1 MEEQLR
7 GALLYLIAW
16 QADRVVGRVSVE
28 WTERNTSSF
37 IERRGLPGIFGLEV
51 LPEHRGAGIGRALM
65 LAVERELL
73 ARGFDSVWL
82 DTGVNEDY
90 AAGRRLY
97 DRLGYRRLGGDYV
110 ISARVPAD
118 VKADR
123 PWLDIVFQM
132 TKRLR

>member
-1 MEEQLR
+1 M
-7 GALLYLIAW
+7 
-16 QADRVVGRVSVE
+16 E

-37 IERRGLPGIFGLEV
+37 IERRGLPGVFGLEV
-51 LPEHRGAGIGRALM
+51 LPEHREAGIGRALM

-73 ARGFDSVWL
+73 ERGFDSVWL
-82 DTGVNEDY
+82 DTGVSEEY

-132 TKRLR
+132 TKRLA